1 MTPGDGRFIVVVMS
15 TATPPYDI
23 EDTAG
28 TRSARPA
35 RADRSSERSA
45 AADGVRAMLPWLV
58 AVVPLGV
65 SIGVATAESGAGPAT
80 GLLAGL
86 VIFAG
91 SAHLAM
97 LDGIAN
103 GAAGAAIVTAL
114 VINIRLLAYGAA
126 MRPFWGGL
134 DRGRRLVF
142 AALLIDPTFAN
153 GLEGYDR
160 HGICDG
166 HRHYLA
172 GGVVLMGAW
181 LASIATGIVAG
192 SLLPDIP
199 VLGLIMPL
207 FLLAEIGGHLDH
219 RSPTVAAIV
228 GATVGGLA
236 IGLPLQA
243 GIIAGI
249 AAGAAAGGFV
259 VDREAA

>member
-1 MTPGDGRFIVVVMS
+1 MTPVADCFIVVVMS
-15 TATPPYDI
+15 TAAVPNEI
-23 EDTAG
+23 GVTAG
-28 TRSARPA
+28 SPP
-35 RADRSSERSA
+35 DRSVRRPGRSERSA

-58 AVVPLGV
+58 GVVPLGV
-65 SIGVATAESGAGPAT
+65 SIGVATAESGVGPAT

-97 LDGIAN
+97 LDGIAH
-103 GAAGAAIVTAL
+103 GAAGAAILTAL
-114 VINIRLLAYGAA
+114 VINLRLLAYGAA
-126 MRPFWGGL
+126 MRPFWGAL

-153 GLEGYDR
+153 GLDGYDR
-160 HGICDG
+160 HDVCDG

-172 GGVVLMGAW
+172 GGLVLMGAW
-181 LASIATGIVAG
+181 LASIAIGIAAG
-192 SLLPDIP
+192 SLLPDVP
-199 VLGLIMPL
+199 VLGLLMPL
-207 FLLAEIGGHLDH
+207 FLLAEVGGHLDH

-228 GATVGGLA
+228 GAMVGGLA

-249 AAGAAAGGFV
+249 AAGAAAGAFV
-259 VDREAA
+259 VHREAP